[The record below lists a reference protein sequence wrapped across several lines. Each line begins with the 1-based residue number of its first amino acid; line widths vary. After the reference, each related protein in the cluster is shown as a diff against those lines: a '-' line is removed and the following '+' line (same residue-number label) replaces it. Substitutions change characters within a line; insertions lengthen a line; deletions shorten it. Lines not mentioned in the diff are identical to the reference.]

1 MANERL
7 FGPKT
12 RIGLA
17 SVFHFANWQAPT
29 AAEMNAANAAPN
41 LTGSIWDLS
50 CALDLDNTTF
60 DLGDSETDD
69 ELSFC
74 QWAGMEEP
82 TQLNPEIVYTAFRS
96 TVPYEVSTPSTLNQA
111 NVAFALMAHRGQEYF
126 AWMSDGKEPGES
138 FAIGDRVSLVK
149 VATDFGV
156 DEVGT
161 GENVKL
167 SQTFGFRSDILW
179 RYRLVA

>member
-17 SVFHFANWQAPT
+17 SIYHFANWQQPT
-29 AAEMNAANAAPN
+29 AAEMNEAAGGADME
-41 LTGSIWDLS
+41 GSIWDLS

-74 QWAGMEEP
+74 QWAGSANP
-82 TQLNPEIVYTAFRS
+82 TEFNPEIVYTAFRS
-96 TVPYEVSTPSTLNQA
+96 TEPYIVSDPATLNQA
-111 NVAFALMAHRGQEYF
+111 NAAFALMAHRGQEYF
-126 AWMSDGKEPGES
+126 AWMSWGKEPGEA
-138 FAIGDRVSLVK
+138 FAAGDHISLVR

-161 GENVKL
+161 GSNVKL
-167 SQTFGFRSDILW
+167 GQTFGFRSDILW
-179 RYRLVA
+179 NGELV

>member
-17 SVFHFANWQAPT
+17 SVHHFADWENPT
-29 AAEMNAANAAPN
+29 VAEMNEAIGAADME
-41 LTGSIWDLS
+41 GSIWDLS
-50 CALDLDNTTF
+50 CALDLDSTTF

-74 QWAGMEEP
+74 QTAGASTP
-82 TQLNPEIVYTAFRS
+82 TDYNPEVSYTAFRS
-96 TVPYEVSTPSTLNQA
+96 TVPWVVSDPATLNQA
-111 NVAFALMAHRGQEYF
+111 NAAFALLAWRGVEYF
-126 AWMSDGKEPGES
+126 AWYSDGKEPGEL
-138 FAIGDRVSLVK
+138 FTIGDRVSLIRV
-149 VATDFGV
+149 VTDFGV

-161 GENVKL
+161 GANAKITSAL
-167 SQTFGFRSDILW
+167 GFRSDINW
-179 RYRLVA
+179 RYKLEA

>member
-138 FAIGDRVSLVK
+138 FAIGDRVSLVR

-156 DEVGT
+156 DQVGT
-161 GENVKL
+161 GENCKI
-167 SQTFGFRSDILW
+167 QNTFGFRSDIAW
-179 RYRLVA
+179 RVKIAS